1 MSKRKNKNKDFAY
14 VTLVGTVVWSDVVRY
29 NENKKELHN
38 YFVQIKENY
47 KDKDGNEKERK
58 YSFKCTQFG
67 LKRNSDVFLKGDRVK
82 IKGFLKVNSFKNDD
96 DEWVN
101 QPYISINE
109 IDYAEQIAE
118 TSNLKWYMAF
128 FINFR
133 KRGKDD
139 EQ

>member
-1 MSKRKNKNKDFAY
+1 MSKEKNKNNKDFAY

-29 NENKKELHN
+29 NEKKKELHN
-38 YFVQIKENY
+38 YFVQVKENY

-67 LKRNSDVFLKGDRVK
+67 LKRNSDIFLKGDRVK

-101 QPYISINE
+101 QPYISINK
-109 IDYAEQIAE
+109 IDYAE
-118 TSNLKWYMAF
+118 
-128 FINFR
+128 
-133 KRGKDD
+133 
-139 EQ
+139 